1 VTRRNDV
8 RDDAA
13 AINGGVVVIAG
24 GVGAARFLRSL
35 RLVEPARRVTALV
48 NTGDDTVVNGL
59 HVSPDIDTVIYTL
72 ADAIDPERGW
82 GLRDETWRAMQSLPR
97 YTAVRGAGSAA
108 PNDWFNLGDRDLA
121 THLYRTARLF
131 EGATLSEVTQE
142 IARAWNLGFRVVPM
156 SDDRVATRVVL
167 AADATSHDGHAYQQG
182 ETISFQ
188 EYFVRLRHD
197 VAVQRVIF
205 DGVETARANG
215 IDEIRDASI
224 VVVAPS
230 NPMVSIGPVRALRGM
245 NEALSSRRSAVVGIS
260 PIIGGAALKGP
271 ADRMLRELG
280 MEPSALGVA
289 RLYADIC
296 GTFVIDNV
304 DAALKPQIEA
314 LNMRCIVTDT
324 IMKQESVARALAATV
339 LEAVA

>member
-1 VTRRNDV
+1 ML
-8 RDDAA
+8 
-13 AINGGVVVIAG
+13 VIAG

-35 RLVEPARRVTALV
+35 RLTDRAHRVTALV

-82 GLRDETWRAMQSLPR
+82 GLRDETWTAMQSLPR
-97 YTAVRGAGSAA
+97 YAAVRDAGSAA

-121 THLYRTARLF
+121 THLYRTARLN
-131 EGATLSEVTQE
+131 EGAALSTVTQE
-142 IARAWNLGFRVVPM
+142 IARAWNVGFRVLPM
-156 SDDRVATRVVL
+156 SDDRVSTRVML
-167 AADATSHDGHAYQQG
+167 ADDATSHDGHTYRKG

-197 VAVQRVIF
+197 VAVQRVVF

-215 IDEIRDASI
+215 IDEIREARL

-230 NPMVSIGPVRALRGM
+230 NPIVSIGPVRALSGV
-245 NEALSSRRSAVVGIS
+245 NDALAKRRSAVVGIS

-296 GTFVIDNV
+296 GTFVIDTV
-304 DAALKPQIEA
+304 DGALAPKIEA
-314 LNMRCIVTDT
+314 LDMRCIVTDT
-324 IMKQESVARALAATV
+324 IMKQESVARALATTV